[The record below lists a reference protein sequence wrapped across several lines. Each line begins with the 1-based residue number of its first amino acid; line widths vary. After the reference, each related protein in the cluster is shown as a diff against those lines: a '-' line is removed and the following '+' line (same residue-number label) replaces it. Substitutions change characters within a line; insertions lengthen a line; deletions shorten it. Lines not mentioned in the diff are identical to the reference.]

1 VIEWESLALVEQ
13 TLMRGAFSGDRLATQ
28 MHRYGEALR
37 WAGSANSLPRSHT
50 ADEIFALVPRFSES
64 ALGLAERELLFVRE
78 AAGPWIQDA
87 DPTLSGH
94 ILAAVL
100 TEPSSW
106 IWDPETGGRY
116 FLDAPQAV
124 RERWR
129 TDALPATK
137 IQDLPDFGA
146 LSKAQREI
154 LVCAIEGSGML
165 TGMFGIWDDPPGE
178 LDEAERA
185 AWIDRQLA
193 PLTEFVRKGWIEVR
207 HLPGDGSYTVIG
219 LEALSEAFADPV
231 LRLGGDDMF
240 IGATCVFT
248 LAGGAVWRGRQ
259 GRDWNR
265 VLRIE

>member
-1 VIEWESLALVEQ
+1 MNEWQSLTLIEQ
-13 TLMRGAFSGDRLATQ
+13 TLMRGALHGERVANQ
-28 MHRYGEALR
+28 IHHYGEALR
-37 WAGSANSLPRSHT
+37 WAGLTGSLPRSYT
-50 ADEIFALVPRFSES
+50 TDEILALVPRFSES
-64 ALGLAERELLFVRE
+64 ALGLAERDLLFLRK

-87 DPTLSGH
+87 DPTVSGH
-94 ILAAVL
+94 ALATVL
-100 TEPSSW
+100 TEPGAW
-106 IWDPETGGRY
+106 IWDPGTGGRY
-116 FLDAPQAV
+116 YLEAPQTV
-124 RERWR
+124 REQWW
-129 TDALPATK
+129 TDALPTAE

-178 LDEAERA
+178 LEAAEHA
-185 AWIDRQLA
+185 EWIDRQLA

-207 HLPGDGSYTVIG
+207 YLPGDDSYTVIP
-219 LEALSEAFADPV
+219 LEALHEAFADPV

-248 LAGGAVWRGRQ
+248 LAGRSVWRSGWS
-259 GRDWNR
+259 RDWNR